1 MSFFALCVL
10 CIVCLGGARAETSTR
25 IKAGEGYDAEG
36 VRGLKALGVRDLTYR
51 LAFLACSVQ
60 QTRPG
65 VSVCGC
71 GCVGGCVREK
81 ERRKGRG
88 RGKELGWLL
97 IRRYA
102 VR

>member
-1 MSFFALCVL
+1 MY
-10 CIVCLGGARAETSTR
+10 IVCRSLPYIMYCVVCVGGARAETSTR

-65 VSVCGC
+65 VS
-71 GCVGGCVREK
+71 GGK
-81 ERRKGRG
+81 SGGGRG
-88 RGKELGWLL
+88 GEEGRREREREREREGRG
-97 IRRYA
+97 
-102 VR
+102 